1 MKAGN
6 LLRLL
11 FASMSLL
18 AVLLLLTTRHAA
30 AEPQLFT
37 LQDQATIS
45 KLSRGDSVRI
55 DQSADIISR
64 RDVLRAAQVP
74 KEAIEQNP
82 GSTDV
87 SGGALSAAPDID
99 LFAGLSMLLRPRVAD
114 PETEALMRL
123 LGLTNID
130 ATTTNALA
138 NRYLMREAFRQRLE
152 ESGRR

>member
-18 AVLLLLTTRHAA
+18 VVLLLLTTRHAA

-37 LQDQATIS
+37 LQDQAAIS
-45 KLSRGDSVRI
+45 RLSRGDSVRI
-55 DQSADIISR
+55 DQSADMISR
-64 RDVLRAAQVP
+64 RDVLRATQLP
-74 KEAIEQNP
+74 KDATELKP
-82 GSTDV
+82 GTTDV
-87 SGGALSAAPDID
+87 SGGAMAAAPDID
-99 LFAGLSMLLRPRVAD
+99 IFAGLAMLLRPRVTD

-138 NRYLMREAFRQRLE
+138 NRYLIRELFRQKLE
-152 ESGRR
+152 EAGRR